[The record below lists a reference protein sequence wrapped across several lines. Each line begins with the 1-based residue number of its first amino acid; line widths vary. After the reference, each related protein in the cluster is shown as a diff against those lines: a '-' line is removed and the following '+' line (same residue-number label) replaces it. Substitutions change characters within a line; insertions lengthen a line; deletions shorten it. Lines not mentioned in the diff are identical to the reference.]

1 MPAAWIVQHELAH
14 VITKLAGEG
23 GIGSIPQWLD
33 EGTATYVEDD
43 WRSRRGFEL
52 DRAIKTDSLL
62 NVRGMESM
70 SKRSESIDL
79 FYGQSADI
87 VRFLV
92 ERHGPK
98 KFSQLFRTFKDGSTV
113 ENALLTVYGFGRDE
127 LDNEYRGSLG
137 LSPRVKKEDRSTVID
152 DVLQKEDT
160 STAVDDKKRRKRLS
174 VVTPCYNEEG
184 NVSSKR
190 TQEEI
195 MIRRQVIEQQR
206 ANPRSGPDFTDNTD
220 FPWEAVLTGLGST
233 VLIGSIL
240 SLLRAM
246 WRREKDI
253 KPTHLT
259 WYPPAKS
266 LEDKSITKKD

>member
-1 MPAAWIVQHELAH
+1 M
-14 VITKLAGEG
+14 
-23 GIGSIPQWLD
+23 
-33 EGTATYVEDD
+33 
-43 WRSRRGFEL
+43 
-52 DRAIKTDSLL
+52 
-62 NVRGMESM
+62 
-70 SKRSESIDL
+70 
-79 FYGQSADI
+79 
-87 VRFLV
+87 
-92 ERHGPK
+92 
-98 KFSQLFRTFKDGSTV
+98 
-113 ENALLTVYGFGRDE
+113 
-127 LDNEYRGSLG
+127 DNEYRGSLG

-160 STAVDDKKRRKRLS
+160 STAVDDKNDLS
-174 VVTPCYNEEG
+174 GTYEAGQIKEPG
-184 NVSSKR
+184 KVSSKR

-253 KPTHLT
+253 NPTHLT